1 MAPRRGCST
10 VIFGVHVPKVIPTI
24 PDELLLTK
32 FNELSAVLPLTPK
45 QVAMI
50 LGKTESQLQDIRK
63 AGTGPRFDST
73 NGRVLYYLGHVRDY
87 LRDRMENHTYL
98 TTQEA
103 RFAEENRQAGFDVQA
118 ARLRSG
124 LGFTSLDE
132 FLIYAD
138 EDDIWPFA
146 VVNNTPIDF
155 FSSFTMELPDDAEC
169 KWLSMREFLHYQS
182 ASSTANSRP
191 EAAGS

>member
-1 MAPRRGCST
+1 M
-10 VIFGVHVPKVIPTI
+10 PKVIPTI